1 MALNGVDYVTSA
13 DASAAQYSY
22 YPQTVESIE
31 PAGGVFTERTSV
43 TVRGFFFPG
52 FDGLKGSAR
61 CMFGGQMSVPNML
74 EAKNGI
80 IVCASPL
87 RAASAFASSA
97 GGEGYEDV
105 PFSVALNT
113 VDFVGNANVTF
124 RYYDHLLASIS
135 PQGGHLQGGTSA
147 VLYGDRFALLV
158 SENPAM
164 TSFVRCRFG
173 AHDPIPATIDYDIAG
188 AFEP

>member
-1 MALNGVDYVTSA
+1 MPT
-13 DASAAQYSY
+13 
-22 YPQTVESIE
+22 
-31 PAGGVFTERTSV
+31 
-43 TVRGFFFPG
+43 
-52 FDGLKGSAR
+52 
-61 CMFGGQMSVPNML
+61 ML

-87 RAASAFASSA
+87 RPDSPFATSA
-97 GGEGYEDV
+97 GGVGYEDV

-147 VLYGDRFALLV
+147 VLYGDRFAPLV
-158 SENPAM
+158 SQPHPTPTPNSKPNPEQ
-164 TSFVRCRFG
+164 VRSARL
-173 AHDPIPATIDYDIAG
+173 AAARDVELRALSLRIA
-188 AFEP
+188 